1 MILKDIALEIVK
13 SVAKF
18 YNLKVKYG
26 CIEASD
32 VKRQKDI
39 EAEHAELKK
48 KFAEICIEIRSK
60 KNLIEK

>member
-32 VKRQKDI
+32 VKRLKDI
-39 EAEHAELKK
+39 EAEHAELK
-48 KFAEICIEIRSK
+48 
-60 KNLIEK
+60 